1 MLATCRSI
9 VKSVV
14 DMGVEDQDRWLTWEG
29 DAADATRK
37 GAFETARAIYAH
49 ALSVFPG
56 DEEIWR
62 AAASMEKQHGTREGL
77 DALLKK
83 AVTYCP
89 QVGQAACTLQ
99 CWEQFWPPVSIVHP
113 VHQNGG
119 EVGLDAPGCLERGA
133 RGLQPVGAGDW

>member
-14 DMGVEDQDRWLTWEG
+14 DMEVEDQDRWLTWEG

-89 QVGQAACTLQ
+89 QVGQAACALQ
-99 CWEQFWPPVSIVHP
+99 CYEQHLATCEHGPPSA
-113 VHQNGG
+113 
-119 EVGLDAPGCLERGA
+119 LACLRG
-133 RGLQPVGAGDW
+133 

>member
-89 QVGQAACTLQ
+89 QVGQQHVLY
-99 CWEQFWPPVSIVHP
+99 S
-113 VHQNGG
+113 
-119 EVGLDAPGCLERGA
+119 
-133 RGLQPVGAGDW
+133 AGSNIGSL

>member
-89 QVGQAACTLQ
+89 QVGQQHVLYSAGSRSGHLWACCTLCTPQ
-99 CWEQFWPPVSIVHP
+99 
-113 VHQNGG
+113 
-119 EVGLDAPGCLERGA
+119 LEGR
-133 RGLQPVGAGDW
+133 